1 MCLILIVNEIGYTL
15 MQTNSGAFIA
25 NETLP

>member
-1 MCLILIVNEIGYTL
+1 MCLILIVNEMGYTL
-15 MQTNSGAFIA
+15 MQTNSNAYLP

>member
-15 MQTNSGAFIA
+15 MQTNSNATFA
-25 NETLP
+25 DETLP